1 MFSMSFFA
9 HRMAHLCLL
18 ASVLCCAPS
27 ARAVEQLSGF
37 VDQSLDGQ
45 GWFFGNF
52 RGPNERL
59 SASAEN
65 DAGMMVSV
73 GTFGTTD
80 TRCEIVR
87 HKNSTFTGGPEL
99 VLDAVT
105 SESCSKVI
113 ALASG
118 EFRVIGSGI
127 DASTGLFTGFIVA
140 LNADGTVNDSVHPQ
154 GLELINPLI
163 PWRLST
169 ERTTVYAGALDAQ
182 GRLLV
187 LGRISNSANNT
198 IRGLLLRFLPGGTLD
213 TSFGV
218 EGSYPLADF
227 NPPLVAPSSVTTA
240 SDGKIFVAGFTS
252 NQGFPDVGIIFRL
265 LEDGQPDLSFGAGMN
280 AIGRNGGGG
289 RGFFERCYRV
299 RDLQLDS
306 AERMILGCAPDPSG
320 AIPGPILQPGV
331 LRLLANGQPDLSFS
345 GDGFVELLPAG
356 SSVGVINDAPRIAL
370 RTNGQIVA
378 GATVFRASTH
388 PDPQDI
394 VVTRLNANGSTDG
407 GFGFNGLH
415 QSNFRTSPSN
425 PPQESDGLADTLLDL
440 RLDARERV
448 VLTGSVT
455 RTMETYGL
463 VARLGM
469 ADPEQHAGFFDPDYT
484 TQGYRTEYISVSG
497 LASRRGTFATDLA
510 LDASGRALLLGNI
523 GLATT
528 PTSGV
533 CGIARYNGGQPDTS
547 FSGGGRRTISLVPG
561 GSTACNA
568 LAARADNT
576 VLVAGA
582 YALPNT
588 RITGALVKLFE
599 NGLLDTSFQ
608 GDGVLDTWNDLGFST
623 KQISALFRDIVIDAD
638 GRTVLLAQG
647 FAIGSQDNAFRCGFG
662 AIDDAC
668 GVLIRLLPDG
678 SLDTSFSEDGMRLLI
693 SSTNPSRLF
702 VESMT
707 IDQNG
712 RILVAGSEGSI
723 NADYSG
729 VLFDV
734 PADGAPNSYLR
745 LRSSASCLGTSTV
758 SVDIENARWLDCF
771 IQGTNRQSILRLLPN
786 NNVDL
791 NFGVGGLRQVEFGF
805 GSAASIRNI
814 QPQPDG
820 SMIVIGT
827 HTNFADWISTFG
839 SQDIGVRKFD
849 RSGTSV
855 FTFGAREP
863 LRLPNRVGYWSE
875 TPVASVM
882 QADGRLLIA
891 GTIEDVTPPTPS
903 NDRTEMLLIR
913 LGNPQPVPLP
923 DPVFADGFE

>member
-1 MFSMSFFA
+1 MVSISLFT
-9 HRMAHLCLL
+9 HRLAQLCLL
-18 ASVLCCAPS
+18 ATVLCCAPS

-59 SASAEN
+59 SSSAEN
-65 DAGMMVSV
+65 DAGVMVTV

-87 HKNSTFTGGPEL
+87 HKNSNFVGGPEL
-99 VLDAVT
+99 ALDAVT
-105 SESCSKVI
+105 SESCSKIV

-118 EFRVIGSGI
+118 EFRVIGSGF
-127 DASTGLFTGFIVA
+127 DAATGLFTGFTVA

-169 ERTTVYAGALDAQ
+169 ERTIVYAGALDAQ
-182 GRLLV
+182 GRMMV
-187 LGRISNSANNT
+187 LGRISDSANNT
-198 IRGLLLRFLPGGTLD
+198 TRGLLLRFLPDGTLD
-213 TSFGV
+213 SSFGV

-252 NQGFPDVGIIFRL
+252 NQGFPDVGIIFKL

-299 RDLQLDS
+299 RDLQIDN
-306 AERMILGCAPDPSG
+306 AGRMTMGCAPDPSG
-320 AIPGPILQPGV
+320 AIPGPIFQPGV

-345 GDGFVELLPAG
+345 GDGYVELLPAG
-356 SSVGVINDAPRIAL
+356 SPVGSINDAPRITL

-378 GATVFRASTH
+378 GATVFRANTN

-394 VVTRLNANGSTDG
+394 VVTRLNANGSIDS

-455 RTMETYGL
+455 RTTETYGL

-484 TQGYRTEYISVSG
+484 TQGYRTERISVSG
-497 LASRRGTFATDLA
+497 LGSRRQTYATDLA
-510 LDASGRALLLGNI
+510 LDGMGRALLLGNI
-523 GLATT
+523 ALATT
-528 PTSGV
+528 PSSGV
-533 CGIARYNGGQPDTS
+533 CGIARFNGAPPDTS
-547 FSGGGRRTISLVPG
+547 FSGSGRRTISLVPG
-561 GSTACNA
+561 GTTSCNA

-582 YALPNT
+582 YVLPNT
-588 RITGALVKLFE
+588 RVTGALVKLFE

-623 KQISALFRDIVIDAD
+623 KQISALFRDIVIDAE
-638 GRTVLLAQG
+638 GRTVLLAQA
-647 FAIGSQDNAFRCGFG
+647 FAIGTQDNAFRCGFG
-662 AIDDAC
+662 ALNDAC

-678 SLDTSFSEDGMRLLI
+678 SWT
-693 SSTNPSRLF
+693 
-702 VESMT
+702 
-707 IDQNG
+707 
-712 RILVAGSEGSI
+712 
-723 NADYSG
+723 
-729 VLFDV
+729 
-734 PADGAPNSYLR
+734 PALAKM
-745 LRSSASCLGTSTV
+745 AC
-758 SVDIENARWLDCF
+758 AC
-771 IQGTNRQSILRLLPN
+771 
-786 NNVDL
+786 
-791 NFGVGGLRQVEFGF
+791 
-805 GSAASIRNI
+805 
-814 QPQPDG
+814 
-820 SMIVIGT
+820 
-827 HTNFADWISTFG
+827 
-839 SQDIGVRKFD
+839 
-849 RSGTSV
+849 
-855 FTFGAREP
+855 
-863 LRLPNRVGYWSE
+863 
-875 TPVASVM
+875 
-882 QADGRLLIA
+882 
-891 GTIEDVTPPTPS
+891 
-903 NDRTEMLLIR
+903 
-913 LGNPQPVPLP
+913 
-923 DPVFADGFE
+923 